1 MEFKHKPVL
10 LNECIEGL
18 NIKPDGIYVDGTLGG
33 AGHSK
38 EILKRLDKNKG
49 ILIGIDRDEEALQAA
64 KQNLLEYENVKYV
77 HGNHDNIKE
86 ILESLK
92 IDKVD
97 GILLDLGVS
106 SYQLDERNRGF
117 SYLGNNELD
126 MRMDKTQSLTAKK
139 VVNTYS
145 EEELANIIYEYGEE
159 RFSRQIAKNICI
171 ARKEKEIETTEELV
185 KIIEKSMPAF
195 AKKEGHPAKRT
206 FQAIRIEVNNEIKPL
221 YNTARKC
228 IELLKNEGRLCIIT
242 FHSLEDRAVKN
253 AYIEAQGKCT
263 CPKDLP
269 YCVCGAKSFGKIMN
283 KKPIIATEE
292 EQEENSRSKS
302 AKLRIFEKREE
313 QK

>member
-1 MEFKHKPVL
+1 MESMQTELF
-10 LNECIEGL
+10 
-18 NIKPDGIYVDGTLGG
+18 GG
-33 AGHSK
+33 AGHSY
-38 EILKRLDKNKG
+38 EIVKRLSGNGK
-49 ILIGIDRDEEALQAA
+49 LIGIDRDEEALKAA
-64 KQNLLEYENVKYV
+64 KEKLKGFSNVIYV
-77 HGNHDNIKE
+77 HDNHDNIKE
-86 ILESLK
+86 ILEKLN
-92 IDKVD
+92 IEKVD

-117 SYLGNNELD
+117 SYLGENELD
-126 MRMDKTQSLTAKK
+126 MRMDKTQKLTAKEI
-139 VVNTYS
+139 VNTYS

-159 RFSRQIAKNICI
+159 RFSRKIAKNICEY
-171 ARKEKEIETTEELV
+171 RKQKEIETTKQLV
-185 KIIEKSMPAF
+185 EIIEKSIP
-195 AKKEGHPAKRT
+195 KSKDGHPAKRT

-221 YNTARKC
+221 FNTV
-228 IELLKNEGRLCIIT
+228 KNSIDCLNDKGRLCIIT

-302 AKLRIFEKREE
+302 AKLRIFEKII
-313 QK
+313 K

>member
-64 KQNLLEYENVKYV
+64 KQNLSEYENVKYV

-117 SYLGNNELD
+117 SYLGSNELD
-126 MRMDKTQSLTAKK
+126 MRMDKSQRLTAME
-139 VVNTYS
+139 VVNNYK
-145 EEELANIIYEYGEE
+145 EEHLANIIYEYGEE
-159 RFSRQIAKNICI
+159 RFSRNIARNICI
-171 ARKEKEIETTEELV
+171 ERRKKKIETTDELV
-185 KIIEKSMPAF
+185 KIIEKSIP
-195 AKKEGHPAKRT
+195 KSKQNDGHPAKRT
-206 FQAIRIEVNNEIKPL
+206 FQAIRIEVNDEIKPL
-221 YNTARKC
+221 YNTVKDC
-228 IELLKNEGRLCIIT
+228 IDCLNPQGRLCIIT
-242 FHSLEDRAVKN
+242 FHSLEDRTVKN
-253 AYIEAQGKCT
+253 AMLEAKGKCT
-263 CPKDLP
+263 CPPDLP
-269 YCVCGAKSFGKIMN
+269 YCVCGAESLGKVITR
-283 KKPIIATEE
+283 KPIVATKM

-302 AKLRIFEKREE
+302 AKLRIFEKE
-313 QK
+313 